1 MAANPLLST
10 LVTGLI
16 LLAIVVV
23 AVRLRRWR
31 RADARAD
38 AETSLAVIDRLLHS
52 PTTWVVGFLVLVLVA
67 VAGTLALV
75 GAVPLP
81 EGVQP
86 AVTTVLIVGSAL
98 VLGGFVFGGVYASVR
113 GRGYG
118 SAPAVG
124 LGSLVVG
131 LLALLVIVVQLL
143 LG

>member
-1 MAANPLLST
+1 MATNPLLST
-10 LVTGLI
+10 FVTGVI

-23 AVRLRRWR
+23 AFRLRGWR
-31 RADARAD
+31 HAETVAD
-38 AETSLAVIDRLLHS
+38 AETSLGVIDRLLHS
-52 PTTWVVGFLVLVLVA
+52 PTTWVVAFLVLVLVA
-67 VAGTLALV
+67 VAGALALV

-81 EGVQP
+81 EGAQP
-86 AVTTVLIVGSAL
+86 TITTVLLVGTAL

-124 LGSLVVG
+124 LGSLAVG
-131 LLALLVIVVQLL
+131 LLALLVIVVQLF